1 MDARLGKIILLACL
15 AMGLAAGS
23 AAVADN
29 LYFTVDSGDND
40 TLMMVT
46 GLAPTTGAP
55 VGLGGQA
62 GFKAAG
68 TGSDGIGAIDA
79 AMIGGQ
85 PRVATG
91 GQIIHLWDGNDI
103 SYLKHSDPTGP
114 GDNNPVREIVLG
126 EVGGNEDRLVIAR
139 ETGTGATDILLQM
152 FEASTMSHITTPGP
166 HNNIGNA
173 VGMARG
179 NFTDS
184 FPGSEIVI
192 GTTDLAT
199 LNKSPGFQLYV
210 RGDNLGWLGQQP
222 VQVMTDVA
230 TGDLVPGLNNDEA
243 IFTGNIGG
251 DPGPGNGQQS
261 HVFSTGPGFS
271 MDYQWNNAGGGP
283 HGPSA
288 SGGLTFNAV
297 AVGQLDADAE
307 PEIALVGDNVLR
319 ILNHDGSFVAQ
330 TGPTGQNMTD
340 VVIADVMNNDGVNE
354 IVAVTDSGLVFAFG
368 PNGGGALGVYNAGNP
383 ITGVASLRVIPEP
396 ASLVL
401 LLAAAC
407 GLAVARRR

>member
-1 MDARLGKIILLACL
+1 
-15 AMGLAAGS
+15 
-23 AAVADN
+23 
-29 LYFTVDSGDND
+29 
-40 TLMMVT
+40 
-46 GLAPTTGAP
+46 
-55 VGLGGQA
+55 
-62 GFKAAG
+62 
-68 TGSDGIGAIDA
+68 
-79 AMIGGQ
+79 
-85 PRVATG
+85 
-91 GQIIHLWDGNDI
+91 
-103 SYLKHSDPTGP
+103 
-114 GDNNPVREIVLG
+114 
-126 EVGGNEDRLVIAR
+126 
-139 ETGTGATDILLQM
+139 
-152 FEASTMSHITTPGP
+152 
-166 HNNIGNA
+166 
-173 VGMARG
+173 
-179 NFTDS
+179 
-184 FPGSEIVI
+184 
-192 GTTDLAT
+192 
-199 LNKSPGFQLYV
+199 
-210 RGDNLGWLGQQP
+210 
-222 VQVMTDVA
+222 
-230 TGDLVPGLNNDEA
+230 
-243 IFTGNIGG
+243 
-251 DPGPGNGQQS
+251 
-261 HVFSTGPGFS
+261 

-368 PNGGGALGVYNAGNP
+368 PNGGGALGVYNVGNP